1 MIVTRKNQLLLN
13 LLDLRVIVNDSYIY
27 HLKPGDPLLLNIS
40 TAQQV
45 TMVFTNGFHITPR
58 LHIPCSSGKINR
70 LFVGCLLEDE
80 MLLAGFL
87 LTALLFIIGAFSGLF
102 LAQLLSFGPIVYGL
116 YLFYIQRK
124 TFLQVRFLGQKQ

>member
-1 MIVTRKNQLLLN
+1 LIVTRKNQFLLN

-27 HLKPGDPLLLNIS
+27 HLKPGDPLLLSIS

-58 LHIPCSSGKINR
+58 LHIPCSAGKINR
-70 LFVGCLLEDE
+70 LLVGCLLEDE

-87 LTALLFIIGAFSGLF
+87 LTALLFIIGAFSGLL
-102 LAQLLSFGPIVYGL
+102 LAQLLSFGPVIYAL
-116 YLFYIQRK
+116 YLFYIRRK